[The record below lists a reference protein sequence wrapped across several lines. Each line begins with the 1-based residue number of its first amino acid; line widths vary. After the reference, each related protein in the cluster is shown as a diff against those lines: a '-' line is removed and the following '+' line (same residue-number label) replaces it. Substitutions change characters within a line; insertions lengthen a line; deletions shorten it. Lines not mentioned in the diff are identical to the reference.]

1 MSTYFSNNITILNS
15 SIDTNL
21 CKLDS
26 ICHKTTK
33 YYYDLTKQKIE
44 QLTNISSITSERP
57 SGLNTTL
64 TPNFEIEFS
73 DLSNNKTFGGMIYY
87 IFNNKLMI
95 DMDKMN
101 ELQKILNNYIS
112 SNNLQNDLNNAY
124 SNIVKFDKTISSAA
138 SIMLTNFLTDKKII
152 LNFYNFMFL
161 FISFVYF
168 IVWICVFVFVIIY
181 ECKKY
186 KCIFYF
192 LIAFMNVMV
201 VMTIWEIV
209 LSALFQGI
217 RLFIR
222 ESPRVMKFVFTEDYI
237 LNGNTENYPPKF
249 GDKDETQIELFSICL
264 NGDGDLLQKFVSKE
278 TLNTILSQTES
289 MKINSNDIY
298 NIIKNDLESANIEN
312 NPYYTLFNYS
322 SIYSSIVKL
331 EEMYNNLYIVSGNFK
346 DDDIRNIINNIRT
359 NLDSSSCGMIYEYFV
374 IKKSDCP
381 RYSIILNHIQ
391 VSTDYVY
398 HCYIIQDL
406 LSTTKATYSGSGC
419 DNDYINKAITFIKEI
434 SSILK
439 NRINKLKEIQKNFA
453 LTWNNMN
460 SEITLINNNLNNI
473 EFTLKNEINNKY
485 SIANCSS
492 VKFDLFDFSDFMS
505 EKIGYKA
512 KIMIS
517 FSAIGG
523 MLGFILLYSLLLII
537 NEIKYQDKNVMN
549 NNNQYF
555 NYNYSRINT
564 NKRNKYRNIK
574 PPTLIKSNSEIDEEN
589 DYINNNKILG
599 IRNKNDNNNN
609 SSNDVPKDINEMDN
623 KKPEVIYNNIRKIEM
638 RYMGNK
644 ENNNK

>member
-1 MSTYFSNNITILNS
+1 MNTYLSNNIAILNS
-15 SIDTNL
+15 SIDINL

-33 YYYDLTKQKIE
+33 YYYDLTKQNIE
-44 QLTNISSITSERP
+44 QLTNISTITSERP
-57 SGLNTTL
+57 SGLDTTL
-64 TPNFEIEFS
+64 TPNFENEFS
-73 DLSNNKTFGGMIYY
+73 DLSNNKTLGGMIYH

-95 DMDKMN
+95 DMEKMN

-112 SNNLQNDLNNAY
+112 SSNLQNNLNNAY
-124 SNIVKFDKTISSAA
+124 YNIVKFDKTISSAA

-161 FISFVYF
+161 FISFFYF
-168 IVWICVFVFVIIY
+168 IVWVCVFVFVIIY

-222 ESPRVMKFVFTEDYI
+222 ESPRVMKFIFTEDYI
-237 LNGNTENYPPKF
+237 INGNTENYPPKF
-249 GDKDETQIELFSICL
+249 GDKDQTQIELFSICL
-264 NGDGDLLQKFVSKE
+264 NGDGDLLEKFVSKE

-289 MKINSNDIY
+289 MKTNSNNIY
-298 NIIKNDLESANIEN
+298 NIIKKDLESANIEN
-312 NPYYTLFNYS
+312 NPYHTLFNYS
-322 SIYSSIVKL
+322 SIYSSILKL
-331 EEMYNNLYIVSGNFK
+331 EEMYNNLYIVSGNFE

-359 NLDSSSCGMIYEYFV
+359 NLDSSSCGMTYEYFV

-391 VSTDYVY
+391 ASTDYVY

-434 SSILK
+434 NNILK

-505 EKIGYKA
+505 EKIGYKT

-537 NEIKYQDKNVMN
+537 NEIKYQDKNLMN

-564 NKRNKYRNIK
+564 KKRNKYRNIK
-574 PPTLIKSNSEIDEEN
+574 PPSLIKSNSEIDEEN
-589 DYINNNKILG
+589 NKFLG
-599 IRNKNDNNNN
+599 IGNKNDNNNN
-609 SSNDVPKDINEMDN
+609 NSNDLSKDINEIDN
-623 KKPEVIYNNIRKIEM
+623 KKPEVIYNNRRKIEM
-638 RYMGNK
+638 GYMGNK